1 MAKRSLNELEAAVMV
16 IIVGNHKERLKLA
29 AKAIDDN
36 LIDPGKVLRSP
47 ISNAF
52 GRLYDRL
59 ELVRKQD

>member
-36 LIDPGKVLRSP
+36 LIDPGKVLMGKG
-47 ISNAF
+47 
-52 GRLYDRL
+52 GRKSGNGLN
-59 ELVRKQD
+59 EVVGAKT